1 MAFKPRGINLDPT
14 KLKDN
19 RLQSEVQQEDNPLF
33 QTISSIIDIEQQS
46 KIDIADKISKKD
58 KIDLV
63 KQVSGLLSFRNG
75 GVLTGLYT
83 PNLTLVANL
92 TGAGVDDLYYFR
104 FGDLVGVFGIIQV
117 NPTAIGVVTQLG
129 ISIPIPSYFFFD
141 YHLAGV
147 ANCPTQSPENAGIY
161 ADIVNFR
168 AQMEWIAGFAAA
180 PSDFMVLFM
189 YKVFQQ

>member
-14 KLKDN
+14 KLKDIL
-19 RLQSEVQQEDNPLF
+19 LQSQVQQEDNPLF
-33 QTISSIIDIEQQS
+33 QAVSSIIDIEQQH
-46 KIDIADKISKKD
+46 KTDIADKISKKD
-58 KIDLV
+58 KIDLE
-63 KQVSGLLSFRNG
+63 KQISGILSFRNG
-75 GVLTGLYT
+75 GVLTGLYVPT
-83 PNLTLVANL
+83 LTLVANL

-117 NPTAIGVVTQLG
+117 TPTVVSTVTQLG

-141 YHLAGV
+141 YHLSGV

-161 ADIVNFR
+161 ADTVNFR
-168 AQMEWIAGFAAA
+168 AQMEWISGFSGVSA
-180 PSDFMVLFM
+180 DFMVIFM